1 MKTVQNNIRQ
11 KQKTNERF
19 SLGQDYKQENAGS
32 TFSEYEGD
40 YYDSISSSIETQ
52 SVQIL
57 PRQKIDKLQGTLK
70 ESIAR
75 DVNTNNNEYEEDL
88 NKVISNA
95 QGRSLSTGATVEDSD
110 ESSQTQTP
118 ESNTNDQYY
127 DEGRCSQSLHAHS
140 KFRNFSSKFDE
151 VDIVFFLVMI

>member
-1 MKTVQNNIRQ
+1 MKTVQNNIRHE
-11 KQKTNERF
+11 QKTIERF
-19 SLGQDYKQENAGS
+19 AMGQDYKNNES
-32 TFSEYEGD
+32 KFSEYEGD

-95 QGRSLSTGATVEDSD
+95 QGRSLSTGATVEDRD
-110 ESSQTQTP
+110 ESIQTQTD
-118 ESNTNDQYY
+118 ETNTSDQYY
-127 DEGRCSQSLHAHS
+127 DEGNCSQCLSAPPNS
-140 KFRNFSSKFDE
+140 KIIQRDNDE
-151 VDIVFFLVMI
+151 YQISIFLVLI